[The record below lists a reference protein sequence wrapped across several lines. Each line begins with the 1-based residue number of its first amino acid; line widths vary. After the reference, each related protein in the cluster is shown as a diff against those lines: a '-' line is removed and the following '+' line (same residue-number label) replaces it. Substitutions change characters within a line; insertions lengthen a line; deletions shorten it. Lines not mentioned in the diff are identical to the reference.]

1 MAERPTRK
9 NIGPSQSNQNSSQYQ
24 NIFTV
29 TDHAIVRKAIA
40 EVLDE
45 KECQAVLLRF
55 WENELLEDIGV
66 AMQLP
71 VSSVEMLLRDAFIKL
86 KNFCQS
92 AELFSRR

>member
-1 MAERPTRK
+1 MAERATQK
-9 NIGPSQSNQNSSQYQ
+9 NIGTSQSNQSSSQYQ
-24 NIFTV
+24 NIFTA

-55 WENELLEDIGV
+55 WKNELLEDIGV
-66 AMQLP
+66 AMHLP
-71 VSSVEMLLRDAFIKL
+71 VSTVEMILHRAFIKL

-92 AELFSRR
+92 TEIFSRR